1 MGTPG
6 TRLPGRAK
14 GGGAEVEDGHSSQQV
29 SRSKTGASAAS
40 RAARVEP
47 TAFRGEGGGGREAE
61 PLLYVVRPAPELAIK
76 APTTRSAFRK
86 RLKTNLGDAVKRW
99 GLRAQVRSLYGRLM
113 VRIDPAGEPAEQV
126 AERARDALSRVFG
139 VGSFSPAE
147 GHCRADLDEIVAMG
161 RGLFAERVKGRRYAV
176 RCKRTGSH
184 RFGSMDVERGLGA
197 ALNEGATVD
206 LTDPEVTVSVEVTG
220 ERAVFFSERVAGPG
234 GLPLGTGGRALA
246 LLSGGYDSVVA
257 AWYVMK
263 RGVEVDF
270 LHCRM
275 GGGASERL
283 ALQIAKVLTDRWA
296 MGSRPDF
303 YAVDFA
309 PIVEELQASSRPAF
323 WQVVLKRQMLRAGDA
338 LADRIEHD
346 LVERARERG
355 ERRRP
360 VMVDALVTGEAL
372 AQVSS
377 QTLSNLRAI
386 DGAADRPVLRPLA
399 GLDKLEIIRGAERIG
414 TAALSAQVREF
425 CAITPGHPV
434 TSTRPG
440 EVERQEG
447 GLDPERLRA
456 EVAEAPRRPLR
467 ALSQADLMLPY
478 LFVEAVP
485 DGAVVLDCR
494 PQALHRAW
502 HPEGAVHAPLPELL
516 GRLGDL
522 AKEPTYVLFCQFGT
536 RSAQAAEVMQ
546 QAGFEAYS
554 FRGGERA
561 LRARLERTGG
571 VPAHHG

>member
-1 MGTPG
+1 MDEEREPNVAGPG
-6 TRLPGRAK
+6 TDGPGTDGLGTR
-14 GGGAEVEDGHSSQQV
+14 EVGTDG
-29 SRSKTGASAAS
+29 
-40 RAARVEP
+40 
-47 TAFRGEGGGGREAE
+47 
-61 PLLYVVRPAPELAIK
+61 LLYVVRPAPELAIK
-76 APTTRSAFRK
+76 APATRNAFRK
-86 RLKTNLGDAVKRW
+86 RLKSNLGDAVKRW

-113 VRIDPAGEPAEQV
+113 VRIDPGDEPVAVV
-126 AERARDALSRVFG
+126 AERARDALSHVFG

-147 GHCRADLDEIVAMG
+147 AHCHADLDTIVEVG
-161 RGLFAERVKGRRYAV
+161 RELFAERVKGRRYAV
-176 RCKRTGSH
+176 RCKRTGGH
-184 RFGSMDVERGLGA
+184 AFGSMDVERGLGA

-206 LTDPEVTVSVEVTG
+206 LDDPEVTVSVEVNGT
-220 ERAVFFSERVAGPG
+220 RAVFFSERLPGPG

-275 GGGASERL
+275 GGAASERL

-309 PIVEELQASSRPAF
+309 TVVEELQASSKASY
-323 WQVVLKRQMLRAGDA
+323 WQVVLKRQMLRTGDG
-338 LADRIEHD
+338 LADRIERD
-346 LVERARERG
+346 LERRSKERG
-355 ERRRP
+355 ERRKP
-360 VMVDALVTGEAL
+360 LMVDALVTGEVV

-386 DGAADRPVLRPLA
+386 DGVAERPVLRPLA
-399 GLDKLEIIRGAERIG
+399 GLDKLEIIRGAEHIG

-447 GLDPERLRA
+447 GLEPSLLA
-456 EVAEAPRRPLR
+456 TLVEATPRRALR
-467 ALSQADLMLPY
+467 ALTPADLMLPY
-478 LFVEAVP
+478 LYVDALP
-485 DGAVVLDCR
+485 AGAIVLDGR
-494 PQALHRAW
+494 EEGLQLAW
-502 HPEGAVHAPLPELL
+502 RPEGAVRAALPGLLRRLHEL
-516 GRLGDL
+516 D
-522 AKEPTYVLFCQFGT
+522 KEPTYVLFCRFGT

-561 LRARLERTGG
+561 LRAHLEAAGRLSAR
-571 VPAHHG
+571 A

>member
-1 MGTPG
+1 VKDEHTIPG
-6 TRLPGRAK
+6 SVRGDRSSSARSPAGRAD
-14 GGGAEVEDGHSSQQV
+14 A
-29 SRSKTGASAAS
+29 TPA
-40 RAARVEP
+40 
-47 TAFRGEGGGGREAE
+47 RGEGRPGREPE
-61 PLLYVVRPAPELAIK
+61 GLLFVVRPAPELAIK
-76 APTTRSAFRK
+76 APTTRSAFRR

-99 GLRAQVRSLYGRLM
+99 GLRAEVRSLYGRLM
-113 VRIDPAGEPAEQV
+113 VRVDPDGEPVELV

-147 GHCRADLDEIVAMG
+147 GHCHADLDEIVATG
-161 RGLFAERVKGRRYAV
+161 RELFAERVKGRRYAV

-197 ALNEGATVD
+197 ALNAGATVD

-220 ERAVFFSERVAGPG
+220 ERAVFFSERIPGPG

-263 RGVEVDF
+263 RGIEVDF

-283 ALQIAKVLTDRWA
+283 ALQIAKVLTDQWA

-309 PIVEELQASSRPAF
+309 PIVEELQASARPAF

-338 LADRIEHD
+338 LAARIEHD
-346 LVERARERG
+346 LFERARERG

-360 VMVDALVTGEAL
+360 IMVDALVTGEVL

-386 DGAADRPVLRPLA
+386 DGAASRPVLRPLA
-399 GLDKLEIIRGAERIG
+399 GLDKLEIIRAAERIG

-447 GLDPERLRA
+447 GLDPERLHA
-456 EVAEAPRRPLR
+456 GVGGAPRRPLR

-478 LFVEAVP
+478 LFVEDVP
-485 DGAVVLDCR
+485 DGALVLDCR
-494 PQALHRAW
+494 PEALHRAW
-502 HPEGAVHAPLPELL
+502 HPDGAVHAPLPELL
-516 GRLGDL
+516 GRLRELD
-522 AKEPTYVLFCQFGT
+522 KEPTYVLFCQFGT

-546 QAGFEAYS
+546 QSGFEAYS

-561 LRARLERTGG
+561 LRAHLEQRGG
-571 VPAHHG
+571 VPAR